1 MRLHEKLLPH
11 SSQHGFVTLIFVL
24 VMASVMLTVGV
35 AVSLRSIENLQSSSW
50 YDAAAAARQ
59 LAMACAEEGL
69 RTLRQSWADASR
81 ALSLTNGSCTMEVTT
96 APGSATVTGVGT
108 AGAAHRRVRVTVD
121 PSLMITEWLE

>member
-59 LAMACAEEGL
+59 AAVACADEGL
-69 RTLRQSWADASR
+69 LKLRQQWSAISG
-81 ALSLTNGSCTMEVTT
+81 ALSLPDGSCTMQVTV
-96 APGSATVTGVGT
+96 APGSATVAAAGEVGP
-108 AGAAHRRVRVTVD
+108 AHRRVTVTVD
-121 PSLMITEWLE
+121 SAFTITSWQE